1 MSDARIADQIEQ
13 VDRDLAEVDEQ
24 VEAGELDEATAD
36 RLRNSYRKERAALEE
51 RFSNCEISLADEP
64 PEPSDTAPQTRSRG
78 RAIAGAAIV
87 GIAAVVVAVVAIV
100 SLQERTPAGE
110 STDGVATAVLENGG
124 ARDLASVGLDEME
137 AVVAQ
142 NPDIPGMRLALAD
155 RYVEA
160 GDYSKA
166 LGHYMIVL
174 EQEPESATALA
185 RVGWLT
191 FLSGEGE
198 LAEPFIVRAIAI
210 QPDFPQAYWY
220 LANVRIETGNPE
232 GAVEPLELLLTYEL
246 PAEVRTQAE
255 AMLEEVRS

>member
-1 MSDARIADQIEQ
+1 MNADRIADQIDQ

-24 VEAGELDEATAD
+24 VDTGELDEATAD
-36 RLRNSYRKERAALEE
+36 RLRSAYRKERAALEAQMSSVE
-51 RFSNCEISLADEP
+51 APTIDEF
-64 PEPSDTAPQTRSRG
+64 PEPSATAPQTRSRG
-78 RAIAGAAIV
+78 RAIAGTVIVGVAAIV
-87 GIAAVVVAVVAIV
+87 VAAVAIF

-124 ARDLASVGLDEME
+124 ARDLSSVGLDEME
-137 AVVAQ
+137 GVVAQ

-191 FLSGEGE
+191 FLSGEGD

-210 QPDFPQAYWY
+210 EPDFPQAYWY
-220 LANVRIETGNPE
+220 LANVRIETGNPQ
-232 GAVEPLELLLTYEL
+232 GAIEPLEQLLAYEL
-246 PAEVRTQAE
+246 PAEVRAQAE
-255 AMLEEVRS
+255 AMLAEVRS